1 MAPVMILDNVQT
13 LVFRSESPDHIS
25 SWKQFCKTSFT
36 LGEKLSIFRQL
47 ASVLDYLHGQGMVH
61 RDMHPTRI
69 HLHNGV
75 VKFNIIGLPYNFKKL
90 LRSECFTGHVNFS
103 APEIIKD
110 SANFSSKIDVWSL
123 GCCLFYLETK
133 LDPFEGKNITE
144 TKRKIQN
151 L

>member
-1 MAPVMILDNVQT
+1 M
-13 LVFRSESPDHIS
+13 
-25 SWKQFCKTSFT
+25 
-36 LGEKLSIFRQL
+36 
-47 ASVLDYLHGQGMVH
+47 H

-75 VKFNIIGLPYNFKKL
+75 VKFNTVGLPYNFKKL

-110 SANFSSKIDVWSL
+110 SSNFSSKIDVWSL

-133 LDPFEGKNITE
+133 LDPFEGKNIGE
-144 TKRKIQN
+144 TKRKIAN
-151 L
+151 LQLFKNDKSGSFTEHSN